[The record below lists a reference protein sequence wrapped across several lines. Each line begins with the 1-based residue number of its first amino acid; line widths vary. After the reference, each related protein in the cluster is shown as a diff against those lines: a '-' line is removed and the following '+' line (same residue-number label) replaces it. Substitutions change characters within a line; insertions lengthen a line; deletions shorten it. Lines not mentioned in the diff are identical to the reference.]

1 LIVVSGLWPDGF
13 AGPVAAM
20 SFVTLVLR
28 AAALAAVAVP
38 AAAEAPSLALL
49 QRLEPGLWQLRD
61 REAQSPPRNICI
73 RDARVLLQ
81 LRHERFDCAHFVVEE
96 TPQSVTVTYRCGAN
110 GNGRTVLR
118 RETGRLAQIE
128 TQGMADGG
136 PFSASYEARR
146 IGACAGSGR

>member
-1 LIVVSGLWPDGF
+1 
-13 AGPVAAM
+13 M
-20 SFVTLVLR
+20 SFATLLLR
-28 AAALAAVAVP
+28 AVALAAVAVP

-73 RDARVLLQ
+73 GDARVLLQ
-81 LRHERFDCAHFVVEE
+81 LRHERLDCAHFVVEE
-96 TPQSVTVTYRCGAN
+96 TAQSVIVTYRCGAS

-118 RETGRLAQIE
+118 RETGRLVQIE
-128 TQGMADGG
+128 TQGTADRG

-146 IGACAGSGR
+146 TGTCAGSGR

>member
-1 LIVVSGLWPDGF
+1 
-13 AGPVAAM
+13 M
-20 SFVTLVLR
+20 SFATLLLR
-28 AAALAAVAVP
+28 AVALAAVAVP

-73 RDARVLLQ
+73 GDARVLLQ
-81 LRHERFDCAHFVVEE
+81 LRHERLDCAHFVVEE
-96 TPQSVTVTYRCGAN
+96 TAQSVIVTYRCGAS

-118 RETGRLAQIE
+118 RETGRLVQIE
-128 TQGMADGG
+128 TQGTADRG

-146 IGACAGSGR
+146 TGTCSGSGR